1 MHFKSKV
8 KIRTSI
14 RKQSIKYKVIKE
26 KKVKIK
32 NVGYFK

>member
-14 RKQSIKYKVIKE
+14 RKQRIKYKVIKE
-26 KKVKIK
+26 SKNKKCWI
-32 NVGYFK
+32 F